1 MSHILVGFAFTLITA
16 LVVIVGDTLLK
27 HAADSGKPL
36 MSGLVV
42 AGCVIYAFSAIFWF
56 WAMRHM
62 TLAQAGVAYS
72 ILTLLALCAI
82 GVIWFGERLYAREYA
97 GIACAVAAMV
107 LMVRVT

>member
-42 AGCVIYAFSAIFWF
+42 VGCVIYAFSAIFWF